1 MKKEEAAMTS
11 LALTRFIMYL
21 IWELLE
27 IESKLTRVQKTKFSE
42 FGRFHRETDAKSL
55 QFWVKF

>member
-21 IWELLE
+21 ILELLE
-27 IESKLTRVQKTKFSE
+27 IESKLTRV
-42 FGRFHRETDAKSL
+42 
-55 QFWVKF
+55 